1 MKIVKKLNKQTKLCN
16 LNERRKKITSSKKKG
31 LEYNQINN
39 LEFKF
44 KNAFNII
51 FQFHSKNK
59 KILFLGTPLKL
70 NKPLKKLFKNT
81 KHSFIPEKIWV
92 SGILT
97 NTKYIFKFLYK
108 KSYKKNKNYLKF
120 LFSLTT
126 KNNLIVILNEYVN
139 KFFLKELSKTKIP
152 TISLNYHN
160 TNMNSYNSAYKIK
173 QNLNNIENKS
183 INNFFFSILATILKK
198 AEKVRIKTIQFDLEQ
213 KIIKQIREKNKKK
226 FNYKKK
232 KFYHKNAFFKKK

>member
-16 LNERRKKITSSKKKG
+16 LN
-31 LEYNQINN
+31 N

-44 KNAFNII
+44 KNALNII
-51 FQFHSKNK
+51 FKFHSENK

-97 NTKYIFKFLYK
+97 NTKSIFKFLYK

-120 LFSLTT
+120 LFNLTI
-126 KNNLIVILNEYVN
+126 KNDLIVILNEYLN
-139 KFFLKELSKTKIP
+139 KFSLKELSKTKIP
-152 TISLNYHN
+152 TISVNSNN
-160 TNMNSYNSAYKIK
+160 TNMNSYNSTYKIK

-183 INNFFFSILATILKK
+183 ISNLFFSILTTILKK

-213 KIIKQIREKNKKK
+213 KIIRQIREKNKKK
-226 FNYKKK
+226 FNHKNKE
-232 KFYHKNAFFKKK
+232 FNHKNAFFKKK